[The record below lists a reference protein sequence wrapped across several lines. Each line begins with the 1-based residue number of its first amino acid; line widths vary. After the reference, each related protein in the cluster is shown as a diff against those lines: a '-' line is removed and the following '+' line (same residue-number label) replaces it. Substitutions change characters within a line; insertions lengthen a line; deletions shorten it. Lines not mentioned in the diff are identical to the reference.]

1 MIGGQPRRGGAAV
14 TVPVSA
20 PAELKAAAQARID
33 QHRDLL
39 LDIVERIRRE
49 PEIGF
54 QERQTA
60 RLVEQTFGR
69 LGVPCRS
76 GLAVTGVKG
85 ELRGGAGPGPSVCIM
100 GELDALIV
108 PDHAEAHAERRT
120 AHACGHNG
128 QIGAML
134 GAMVGLMAPEVL
146 PALSGRIVPFAVP
159 AEECIDVG
167 GRLAM
172 RDAGEIEFLLGKPEL
187 VRLGEFDDIDIAMMV
202 HASATPEGRFQFSS
216 SNNGAIIK
224 QARFLG
230 RAAHAGGAP
239 HRGIN
244 ALRAAMLALA
254 GIDAQRETFRDQDTV
269 RVHPIITEGGR
280 SASIIPA
287 DVRME
292 TFVRART
299 LEAIEDANMKVDR
312 ALRGGAIAMGATVE
326 ITTVPGYLPMEQD
339 RNLVMLFREN
349 AAALVGADQLGE
361 VGHRTGSTDA
371 GDLSQIMPVAHP
383 YAGGAEGTGHG
394 ADFRIADPENVV
406 INSAKALAM
415 TAIDLLADGAAGAKR
430 VLAEFTPR
438 FTRDQYLDAVRRLAY
453 QRSYAD

>member
-1 MIGGQPRRGGAAV
+1 MVDRDQ
-14 TVPVSA
+14 
-20 PAELKAAAQARID
+20 LKAAARARID

-39 LDIVERIRRE
+39 LDIVARIARE

-54 QERQTA
+54 RETQTA
-60 RLVEQTFGR
+60 RLVQETFER
-69 LGVPCRS
+69 LGVPCEA

-85 ELRGGAGPGPSVCIM
+85 ELRGGAGPGPTVAIL

-108 PDHAEAHAERRT
+108 PDHLDAHPQRQT

-128 QIGAML
+128 QIGAMV
-134 GAMVGLMAPEVL
+134 GATVGLMAADVL
-146 PALSGRIVPFAVP
+146 PHLAGRVTPIAVP
-159 AEECIDVG
+159 AEECIDIG

-172 RDAGEIEFLLGKPEL
+172 RDAGQIEFIVGKAEM
-187 VRLGEFDDIDIAMMV
+187 VRIGAFNDVDMAMMV
-202 HASATPEGRFQFSS
+202 HASSAPEGRFQFST

-292 TFVRART
+292 TFVRGRT
-299 LEAIEDANMKVDR
+299 IEAIEDANRKVDR
-312 ALRGGAIAMGATVE
+312 ALRGGAMMIGAGVE

-339 RNLVMLFREN
+339 RNLVALFKAN
-349 AAALVGADQLGE
+349 AAALVGADALGE
-361 VGHRTGSTDA
+361 AGHRTGSTDM
-371 GDLSQIMPVAHP
+371 GDLSQIMPVVHP
-383 YAGGAEGTGHG
+383 YAGGAAGTAHG
-394 ADFRIADPENVV
+394 ADFRITDAENVV
-406 INSAKALAM
+406 IEAAKAMAM
-415 TAIDLLADGAAGAKR
+415 TTIDLLAGGAAEARR
-430 VLAEFTPR
+430 VTAQFTPNLDR
-438 FTRDQYLDAVRRLAY
+438 AGYLAALRRLAY
-453 QRSYAD
+453 TRSYTDEAAGG